1 MNETEQLIEL
11 QNKIA
16 LLSQQMDE
24 YREEITLLKREVEV
38 LKGKPIYRAANVN
51 QVVNAKPTPLVPN
64 NNFENLIGLK
74 LIHFVGIVVL
84 IIGLSIGVKY
94 AIDINLI
101 TPLLRIVLAYL
112 AGGVLL
118 FLSLKLSNKYELF
131 SMILFSGAM
140 ASGYFTTYAA
150 FAYYDIFSRPLAFGI
165 MVALTVFT
173 VFNSLKYNR
182 QQIAILGLVGAY
194 GIPFFVRGNEDNLL
208 LLFSYIFFIN
218 TAILFLSFK
227 KYWLSLVFIAFF
239 TTWLIYIGTVF
250 LNTDKTL
257 FNGKVTFSILFFCQF
272 IISGLGY
279 KIYKKQPITIL
290 DNLILVF
297 NSLFLFFSL
306 LALYNS
312 ATFTKIL
319 TLFFSVAYCIVAT
332 LVIKQQKYLSNIL
345 YVISVIM
352 FCAYIPQV
360 LDGLV
365 ITILWGV
372 LALLLFAIG
381 LVCKMQVF
389 RVCAILLFATTLLKL
404 LAFDSN
410 DFGSVEKIIAYL
422 FTGTII
428 LIVSFL
434 YQKFKKRIFNDAE

>member
-1 MNETEQLIEL
+1 M
-11 QNKIA
+11 
-16 LLSQQMDE
+16 SV
-24 YREEITLLKREVEV
+24 YREEIALLKREVEA
-38 LKGKPIYRAANVN
+38 LKGEPIYSAPKEQ
-51 QVVNAKPTPLVPN
+51 QVAGTTPIEPDN
-64 NNFENLIGLK
+64 SFENLIGLK
-74 LIHFVGIVVL
+74 LIHFVGIIVL
-84 IIGLSIGVKY
+84 IIGLSIGAKY

-101 TPLLRIVLAYL
+101 TPLLRIILAYV
-112 AGGVLL
+112 AGSVFLL
-118 FLSLKLSNKYELF
+118 LSLKLRSKYELF

-150 FAYYDIFSRPLAFGI
+150 FAYYGIFSRPLTFSI
-165 MVALTVFT
+165 MVAFTIFT

-194 GIPFFVRGNEDNLL
+194 GIPFFVRGNHDDLL

-218 TAILFLSFK
+218 TAILFLSLK

-250 LNTDKTL
+250 LNTNETR
-257 FNGKVTFSILFFCQF
+257 FNVKVIFSILFFCQF
-272 IISGLGY
+272 TISGLGY
-279 KIYKKQPITIL
+279 KMYKKLPITIL
-290 DNLILVF
+290 DNLTLVF

-306 LALYNS
+306 LALFDS
-312 ATFTKIL
+312 AAFSELL
-319 TLFFSVAYCIVAT
+319 TLFFSIAYCIVAT
-332 LVIKQQKYLSNIL
+332 LTTKHQKYLSNIL

-360 LDGLV
+360 LEGLV

-372 LALLLFAIG
+372 LALLLFTIG
-381 LVCKMQVF
+381 LACKMQVF
-389 RVCAILLFATTLLKL
+389 RACAMLLFALTLIKL
-404 LAFDSN
+404 LVFDSN

-422 FTGTII
+422 FTGTVI

-434 YQKFKKRIFNDAE
+434 YQKFKKRIFNDAENR